1 MYSVL
6 PSFINVR
13 AMRAKGRAK
22 GRAMAASHASQEAS
36 HASHGCES
44 ACESQLL
51 KAVTVLKWVLR
62 LYNCL
67 SVLFEMGA

>member
-1 MYSVL
+1 
-6 PSFINVR
+6 
-13 AMRAKGRAK
+13 
-22 GRAMAASHASQEAS
+22 MAASHASQEAS

-51 KAVTVLKWVLR
+51 KAITILKWVLR
-62 LYNCL
+62 LNNCL